1 MQEDLKYPNIEAVK
15 TILSKIGV
23 DPETRDLDCQDYEYT
38 TCLLEE
44 LPNYI
49 DLYQNIDTSMRE
61 KRVLGCYIL
70 ECLNQFIVI
79 NDKEHPQQDVA
90 FELLYADIEIHKS
103 ELAYFGKTEEHT
115 EQERWPIAKYLS
127 NWINEK

>member
-15 TILSKIGV
+15 TVLSKIGV
-23 DPETRDLDCQDYEYT
+23 NPETRDLDCQDYEYT

-49 DLYQNIDTSMRE
+49 DLYQDIDTSVLE
-61 KRVLGCYIL
+61 KRVLGCYFL

-79 NDKEHPQQDVA
+79 NDKVHPKQDLVL
-90 FELLYADIEIHKS
+90 ELPVSYTHLTLPTICS
-103 ELAYFGKTEEHT
+103 V
-115 EQERWPIAKYLS
+115 
-127 NWINEK
+127 